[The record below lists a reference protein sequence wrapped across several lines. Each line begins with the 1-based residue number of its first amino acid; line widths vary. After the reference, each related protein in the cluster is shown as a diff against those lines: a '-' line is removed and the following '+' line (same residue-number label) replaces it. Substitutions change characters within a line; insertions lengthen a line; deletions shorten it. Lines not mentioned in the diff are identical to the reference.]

1 MNLERR
7 VPDTTGAKRPS
18 GPFSNRLPVW
28 EGVSRLGS
36 RPDFWSNWTALIA
49 LAVLC
54 LVFGIGTSH
63 FLSAGNVEN
72 VLTEAAVLVI
82 LAVGQSFVILA
93 AGIDLSQAAILTLG
107 AVLLGEVVTHG
118 GGLGIGVAC
127 LAAIAGGGVLGLLN
141 GLTIAKVR
149 ITDFIVTLGA
159 LGVASGVALV
169 LTSGTPTQITSTF
182 LLRLSTGSVGPIG
195 YPVLVAVAVVIA
207 GHWTLFHTRF
217 GAHLLATGG
226 DREAARAMGV
236 RIHRVRIAVYIISG
250 LLAGL
255 AAVLYTAR
263 IGAAEPAPDTTLL
276 LDAIA
281 ATVLGGVSL
290 FGGRGTILGPAVGA
304 VLLTALANGLT
315 LMAVSQFYEPLVVGL
330 VVIAA
335 ATLMRYQ
342 RG

>member
-1 MNLERR
+1 ML
-7 VPDTTGAKRPS
+7 
-18 GPFSNRLPVW
+18 SNRLPTW
-28 EGVSRLGS
+28 QGARLLGS

-54 LVFGIGTSH
+54 LVFGIGASH
-63 FLSAGNVEN
+63 FLSAGNVED
-72 VLTEAAVLVI
+72 VLTESAVLVI
-82 LAVGQSFVILA
+82 LAVGQSFVILT
-93 AGIDLSQAAILTLG
+93 AGIDLSEVAILTLG
-107 AVLLGEVVTHG
+107 AVLLGEVVTHA
-118 GGLGIGVAC
+118 GGLGIGFAC
-127 LAAIAGGGVLGLLN
+127 LAAVAGGAAMGLLN

-159 LGVASGVALV
+159 LGVASGLALV
-169 LTSGTPTQITSTF
+169 LTSGTPTQITSNF

-217 GAHLLATGG
+217 GAHVLATGG

-236 RIHRVRIAVYIISG
+236 RIARVRIAVYLISG
-250 LLAGL
+250 ILAGL
-255 AAVLYTAR
+255 TAILYTAR

-330 VVIAA
+330 VVVGAA
-335 ATLMRYQ
+335 GLMRYQ